1 MTLFLW
7 LLERT
12 ENAKKNELVASASTR
27 ADVFFVMP
35 TKPIAKKPIPGK
47 PQAVKPAQKNVIQK
61 KPAPAK
67 TKGLSLLKKTP
78 QASLV
83 QKKPA
88 PKPTLDKVENLAK
101 EYLAEFKEVDLT
113 FEKGTAVLEKYRAKY
128 PELASYIREIV
139 PGERRI
145 EIRQR
150 LEGED
155 VSLHLFAIRVLEDDA
170 RYEVKL
176 SGDAEYKTV
185 KPPEWLSLLHEKLA
199 RIVAKILYARETS
212 KPEKQDL
219 DSSEPAA

>member
-1 MTLFLW
+1 VILSCSLSFY
-7 LLERT
+7 
-12 ENAKKNELVASASTR
+12 R
-27 ADVFFVMP
+27 ADVFSAMP
-35 TKPIAKKPIPGK
+35 SKPVTKKPISGK
-47 PQAVKPAQKNVIQK
+47 PQAIKPVQKNVIQK
-61 KPAPAK
+61 KTAPDKA
-67 TKGLSLLKKTP
+67 KGLHLVKETP
-78 QASLV
+78 QDSLV

-88 PKPTLDKVENLAK
+88 TDKVENLAK
-101 EYLAEFKEVDLT
+101 EYLAELREVDVT

-128 PELASYIREIV
+128 PELASYIREIA

-155 VSLHLFAIRVLEDDA
+155 INLHVFAIRVQEDEV

-185 KPPEWLSLLHEKLA
+185 KPPEWLSLLQDKVG

-219 DSSEPAA
+219 DLSGPTA